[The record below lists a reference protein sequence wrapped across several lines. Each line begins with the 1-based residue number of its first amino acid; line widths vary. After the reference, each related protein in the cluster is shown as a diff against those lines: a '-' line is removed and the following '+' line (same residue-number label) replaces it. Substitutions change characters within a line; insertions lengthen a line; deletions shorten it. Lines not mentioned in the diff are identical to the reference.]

1 MEHNAFNF
9 SKAKFFWSSF
19 QCVKGSWEAQ
29 KTHKGTEPVSTES
42 QFRHR
47 FGKNKSNTARPIVV
61 NSITLRLILR
71 RVKIMNIVRV
81 TKSFNFETAHAL
93 YGYDGKCKNIHGH
106 SYKLFV
112 TIKGVPIQDVSN
124 PKFGMVID
132 FGDIKKIVKSEVI
145 DLFDHTILLNVN
157 SPHKEL
163 GESLAKEGHQVI
175 FTEYQPS
182 CENMLIDMVA
192 RLQPHFQGSAELQS
206 IRLHETETSYAE
218 WLAEDNQ

>member
-1 MEHNAFNF
+1 M
-9 SKAKFFWSSF
+9 
-19 QCVKGSWEAQ
+19 
-29 KTHKGTEPVSTES
+29 
-42 QFRHR
+42 
-47 FGKNKSNTARPIVV
+47 NKI
-61 NSITLRLILR
+61 
-71 RVKIMNIVRV
+71 RV

-112 TIKGVPIQDVSN
+112 TVKGIPIQDSSN

-132 FGDIKKIVKSEVI
+132 FGDIKKIVKTEVV
-145 DLFDHTILLNVN
+145 DKFDHAILLNVN

-163 GESLAKEGHQVI
+163 GENLMKEGHKVI

-182 CENMLIDMVA
+182 CENMLIDMVN
-192 RLQPHFQGSAELQS
+192 LIGSKLNQTVELQA

-218 WLAEDNQ
+218 WLAEDNR